1 MKALLLF
8 AIFFVSM
15 GLGIPIGM
23 AMLVTSLVMVL
34 FFSDLPLVLVPHIM
48 MNGLTSFELLAVPLF
63 ILAAEIMNSGGLTN
77 RIIRASLVI
86 AGRIPG
92 GLAQVNIVAAV
103 IFSGISG
110 SALADA
116 AGLGRIQIRSMTHA
130 GYDTGFAGAIVAASC
145 VIAPLIPPSIIGVI
159 YAIQAQVSVGR
170 MLLAGVLP
178 GLLVALCL
186 MIYVWFLVKTGRVSC
201 PPVRTPGFRES
212 VRIIL
217 GALPAIMA
225 PVIILAGLIG
235 GIFTVTE
242 TGVCACI
249 YSLAVSAL
257 LYRELTWREFTT
269 MLQRAVLSTGLVMFM
284 IGAGTVLS
292 YLITLDRSLVEAAH
306 WFVALPGGPT
316 VKLLI
321 INVLLLFAGALIEGI
336 PAMLIL
342 IPVLLPVAVGLGV
355 DPIHFGIIL
364 NFNLLLGLVHPP
376 LGLALFIVASITEL
390 SVEQVTRAMLPFLIP
405 LLIALVIM
413 TYVPGISLWLPNLL
427 LP

>member
-8 AIFFVSM
+8 AVFFAAMV
-15 GLGIPIGM
+15 LGIPIGM
-23 AMLVTSLVMVL
+23 SMLVTSLVIVA
-34 FFSDLPLVLVPHIM
+34 FFSDLPLALLPHIM

-92 GLAQVNIVAAV
+92 ALAQVNIVAAV
-103 IFSGISG
+103 IFAGISG

-116 AGLGRIQIRSMTHA
+116 AGLGRVQIRSMERN
-130 GYDTGFAGAIVAASC
+130 GYDPAFAGAIVAASC

-159 YAIQAQVSVGR
+159 YAIQAHVSVGR
-170 MLLAGVLP
+170 MLLAGALP

-186 MIYVWFLVKTGRVSC
+186 MLHVGFMVRTGRVHC
-201 PPVRTPGFRES
+201 PRVQTPGLRES
-212 VRIIL
+212 IRIVL
-217 GALPAIMA
+217 EALPAIMA
-225 PVIILAGLIG
+225 PAIILAGLVG

-249 YSLAVSAL
+249 YSLAISVL
-257 LYRELTWREFTT
+257 VYRELTWREFTT
-269 MLQRAVLSTGLVMFM
+269 MLERSVLSTGLVMFM

-292 YLITLDRSLVEAAH
+292 YLITLDRGLVEAAQ
-306 WFVALPGGPT
+306 WFVGLPGGPT

-321 INVLLLFAGALIEGI
+321 VNLILLLAGALIEGI

-342 IPVLLPVAVGLGV
+342 IPVLLPVAVALGV

-376 LGLALFIVASITEL
+376 LGLALFVVASITGL
-390 SVEQVTRAMLPFLIP
+390 TVEKVTRAMLPFLIP
-405 LLIALVIM
+405 LLVALVIM
-413 TYVPGISLWLPNLL
+413 TYVPSLSLWLPNLL

>member
-8 AIFFVSM
+8 VIFFVSM

-23 AMLVTSLVMVL
+23 AMLVTSLIMVA

-77 RIIRASLVI
+77 RIIQASLVI

-116 AGLGRIQIRSMTHA
+116 AGLGRVQIRSMERA
-130 GYDTGFAGAIVAASC
+130 GYDLGFAGAVVASSC

-159 YAIQAQVSVGR
+159 YAIQAQISVGR
-170 MLLAGVLP
+170 MLLAGAVP

-186 MIYVWFLVKTGRVSC
+186 MVYVWFLSFSGRAHF
-201 PPVRTPGFRES
+201 PPVQTPRLGEGL
-212 VRIIL
+212 RIIVTT
-217 GALPAIMA
+217 LPAIMA
-225 PVIILAGLIG
+225 PVIILVGLVG

-242 TGVCACI
+242 TGVCACL
-249 YSLAVSAL
+249 YSLLVSL
-257 LYRELTWREFTT
+257 ILYRELTWQEFVA
-269 MLQRAVLSTGLVMFM
+269 MLQRSVLSTGLVMFM

-292 YLITLDRSLVEAAH
+292 YLITLDRGLVEAAH
-306 WFVALPGGPT
+306 WFLSLPGGPT

-321 INVLLLFAGALIEGI
+321 INLLLLAAGALIEGI

-342 IPVLLPVAVGLGV
+342 IPVLLPVAVALGV
-355 DPIHFGIIL
+355 DPLHFGIIL

-376 LGLALFIVASITEL
+376 LGLALFVVANITQLSIEK
-390 SVEQVTRAMLPFLIP
+390 VTRAMLPFLIP
-405 LLIALVIM
+405 LLVALVII
-413 TYVPGISLWLPNLL
+413 TYVPSLSLWLPDLL